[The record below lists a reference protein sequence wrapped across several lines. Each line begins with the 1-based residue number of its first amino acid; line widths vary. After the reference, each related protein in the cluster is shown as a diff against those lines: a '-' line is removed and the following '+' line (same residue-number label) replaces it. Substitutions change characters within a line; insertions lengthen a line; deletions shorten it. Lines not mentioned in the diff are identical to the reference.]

1 MAPKRGRVVLTSV
14 TVSATNG
21 IPARELQYAVHFLF
35 EYSSGH
41 MAIPITSTALAGV
54 YFITDIDACVMSTLA
69 REDWGRDRAK
79 ASASKGRESSR

>member
-1 MAPKRGRVVLTSV
+1 
-14 TVSATNG
+14 
-21 IPARELQYAVHFLF
+21 
-35 EYSSGH
+35 

-79 ASASKGRESSR
+79 ASVSKGRESSR